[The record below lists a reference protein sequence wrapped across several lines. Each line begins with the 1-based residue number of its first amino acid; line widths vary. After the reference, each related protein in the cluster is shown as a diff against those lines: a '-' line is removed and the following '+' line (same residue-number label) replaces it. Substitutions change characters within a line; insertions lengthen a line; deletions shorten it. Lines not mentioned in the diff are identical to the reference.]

1 MKPVRKA
8 VFPVAGLGT
17 RFLPATKAMPK
28 EMLPVV
34 DRPLIQHVVDEAREA
49 GIEHFIFVTGRNK
62 GVIEDHFDRQFE
74 LEMTLLERQKH
85 DGARLPASRI
95 CRSPGTTSFTRQ
107 QEPLGLGHA
116 VWCARELVGNE
127 PFALLLPDV
136 LVQHERGCLAQMID
150 AARELGERAN
160 IIAVEE
166 VPTERIDQYG
176 VVGVGERKGKMFSIT
191 GMVEKPPR
199 EQAPSNLIITGRYI
213 LQPEILE
220 LLEKQERGAGG
231 EIQLTDAMIALAQHA
246 AVLRPEVRRPQLRL
260 RLEDRL
266 PRRQRLL
273 RAGARGHRARLPLR
287 DQKNPRRDQRRFVGR
302 VLIKSGQ
309 CPLQSESDRI
319 AARQRND
326 AMGQLETS
334 CRVRDDQ
341 DQPGRRRHLGARHSR
356 HELDAQ
362 WHGLPHLWQR
372 PVHTEHRQPPAGRL
386 CDERQTYRPD
396 P

>member
-1 MKPVRKA
+1 MKLVRKA

-34 DRPLIQHVVDEAREA
+34 DRPLIQHVVDEARQA

-85 DGARLPASRI
+85 EALDFLRQELPH
-95 CRSPGTTSFTRQ
+95 PGTTSFTRQ

-150 AARELGERAN
+150 AAGELGERAN
-160 IIAVEE
+160 IVAVEE
-166 VPTERIDQYG
+166 VPAERIDQYG
-176 VVGVGERKGKMFSIT
+176 VVGVGARKGKMFSIT

-199 EQAPSNLIITGRYI
+199 DRAPSNLILTGRYI
-213 LQPEILE
+213 LQPEIIE

-231 EIQLTDAMIALAQHA
+231 EIQLTDAMIALARTQPFYGLKFDGRSFDCGSKIGFLA
-246 AVLRPEVRRPQLRL
+246 ANVSYALAR
-260 RLEDRL
+260 EDIAPDFRSE
-266 PRRQRLL
+266 
-273 RAGARGHRARLPLR
+273 
-287 DQKNPRRDQRRFVGR
+287 
-302 VLIKSGQ
+302 IKKILAEINGGS
-309 CPLQSESDRI
+309 
-319 AARQRND
+319 
-326 AMGQLETS
+326 
-334 CRVRDDQ
+334 
-341 DQPGRRRHLGARHSR
+341 
-356 HELDAQ
+356 
-362 WHGLPHLWQR
+362 
-372 PVHTEHRQPPAGRL
+372 
-386 CDERQTYRPD
+386 
-396 P
+396 